1 MTLSCTAF
9 GEVMLRL
16 DPAGGVRLVQADRF
30 EVRFTGAEANVAASL
45 AQFGI
50 GARVV
55 SAVPDDMLGE
65 ASLAF
70 LRRFGVDVAS
80 VLRQPGR
87 LGLFYLE
94 PGGAGRPAEVI
105 YDRANSV
112 FARTGPDAYDWAA
125 ILNGQDWLHVS
136 GTAAAVGPAAAAALD
151 RALAEAQGAGV
162 SVSLDVNYRSRLWD
176 AQRAGRVLRSFLDRV
191 DVLLGAGEE
200 IVTVLDQ
207 PAPPGWSPGRPL
219 RTEQRIALMED
230 VRDRWGLRAVAG
242 TERSEP
248 LTGTGGETTL
258 RGLLSTVE
266 GTAVSRGRRLTDER
280 GRVGTGDAYAAGVI
294 RGLLLGHAAQEVV
307 EFAAAAAQLKQSIA
321 GDVNIASV
329 AEVEHALSTTRP
341 ARLRR

>member
-16 DPAGGVRLVQADRF
+16 DPVGAVRLVQADCF
-30 EVRFTGAEANVAASL
+30 KVRFTGAEANVAASL

-80 VLRQPGR
+80 VLRRPGR
-87 LGLFYLE
+87 LGLLYLE
-94 PGGAGRPAEVI
+94 PGGAGRPGEVI

-112 FARTGPDAYDWAA
+112 FALTDPDAYDWAA
-125 ILNGQDWLHVS
+125 ILDGQDWLHVS
-136 GTAAAVGPAAAAALD
+136 GTVSAVGPAAAAALD
-151 RALAEAQGAGV
+151 RALTSAQEAGV
-162 SVSLDVNYRSRLWD
+162 SVSLDINFRSRLWS
-176 AQRAGRVLRSFLDRV
+176 AEQAGQVLQSLLDRV

-200 IVTVLDQ
+200 VVTLLNR
-207 PAPPGWSPGRPL
+207 PAPPGSSLGRSL
-219 RTEQRIALMED
+219 STEQRIAMMED
-230 VRDRWGLRAVAG
+230 VRDRFGLRAVAG
-242 TERSEP
+242 TERS
-248 LTGTGGETTL
+248 TGTGDEATL

-266 GTAVSRGRRLTDER
+266 GTVASQNHRLMDER
-280 GRVGTGDAYAAGVI
+280 GRLGTGDAYAAGVI
-294 RGLLLGHAAQEVV
+294 RGLLLGHATQEVV
-307 EFAAAAAQLKQSIA
+307 DFAAAAAHLKQSIA

-329 AEVEHALSTTRP
+329 SEVEHALATTGS

>member
-16 DPAGGVRLVQADRF
+16 DPVGAVRLVQADRF

-55 SAVPDDMLGE
+55 SAVPDDVLGE
-65 ASLAF
+65 AALAF
-70 LRRFGVDVAS
+70 LRRFGVDVTG
-80 VLRQPGR
+80 VLRLPGR

-94 PGGAGRPAEVI
+94 PGGASRPGEVI

-125 ILNGQDWLHVS
+125 ILDGQDWLHVS
-136 GTAAAVGPAAAAALD
+136 GTVAAAGPAAAAALD
-151 RALAEAQGAGV
+151 RALAEAQDAGV
-162 SVSLDVNYRSRLWD
+162 RVSLDVNYRSRLWS
-176 AQRAGRVLRSFLDRV
+176 AEQAGRVLQPFLDRV

-200 IVTVLDQ
+200 LVTVLNQ
-207 PAPPGWSPGRPL
+207 PAPPGWSPGLPL
-219 RTEQRIALMED
+219 STEQRIALMEGA
-230 VRDRWGLRAVAG
+230 RDRSGLRAVAG
-242 TERSEP
+242 TERS
-248 LTGTGGETTL
+248 TGAGGEAAL

-266 GTAVSRGRRLTDER
+266 GTAVSQARGLVDER
-280 GRVGTGDAYAAGVI
+280 GRVGVGDAYAAGVI

-307 EFAAAAAQLKQSIA
+307 EFAATAAHLKQSIA

-329 AEVEHALSTTRP
+329 AEVERALHTTGP